1 MATTTL
7 PPGADLT
14 IDGRGPGG
22 PRKGIT
28 TPRPGNV
35 TASGSHAEKSE
46 TGVWVAVAAISMFFA
61 AFTSSMIV
69 RQGVTPDWLHFQLP
83 RVMYVSTLVLL
94 ASSLTLELAR
104 RRFADAPDSGSAFTE
119 SGRMLVSKGMYWMYV
134 TGALGLLFVLGQ
146 MLAWRS
152 LRAQGLYLATNPS
165 SSFFYV
171 FTVTHAIHLLGGI
184 CGVAYV
190 LARLRKTSGVARKSG
205 FGAFSIYWHFMD
217 ILWVYLLLLL
227 VLRF

>member
-7 PPGADLT
+7 PPGPT
-14 IDGRGPGG
+14 ITVDDRGPGS
-22 PRKGIT
+22 PPKA
-28 TPRPGNV
+28 PSRPGNV

-104 RRFADAPDSGSAFTE
+104 RRFAAVSGQADAGPTGADKTLA
-119 SGRMLVSKGMYWMYV
+119 SKGMYWMYV

-146 MLAWRS
+146 LLAWRS
-152 LRAQGLYLATNPS
+152 LRAQGFYLATNPS

-171 FTVTHAIHLLGGI
+171 FTATHAIHLLGGI
-184 CGVAYV
+184 CGVLYV
-190 LARLRKTSGVARKSG
+190 LARLRKANGAARKSG

>member
-7 PPGADLT
+7 PPGANLGLDDRVSGSPPK
-14 IDGRGPGG
+14 I
-22 PRKGIT
+22 
-28 TPRPGNV
+28 TPRPGHV

-69 RQGVTPDWLHFQLP
+69 RQGVSPDWLHFELP
-83 RVMYVSTLVLL
+83 RVMYFSTLVLL

-104 RRFADAPDSGSAFTE
+104 RRFAAVPDSAGATSAAAGS
-119 SGRMLVSKGMYWMYV
+119 LVSKGMYWMYV
-134 TGALGLLFVLGQ
+134 TGALGLLFLLGQ
-146 MLAWRS
+146 LLAWRN

-171 FTVTHAIHLLGGI
+171 FTAAHGIHLLGGV
-184 CGVAYV
+184 CGVLYI
-190 LARLRKTSGVARKSG
+190 LARLRKTNGIARKSG

-217 ILWVYLLLLL
+217 VLWVYLLLLL
-227 VLRF
+227 VFRF

>member
-7 PPGADLT
+7 PPGAVT
-14 IDGRGPGG
+14 ASNGSGKPPAIA
-22 PRKGIT
+22 
-28 TPRPGNV
+28 PRPGNI

-46 TGVWVAVAAISMFFA
+46 TGVWVAVAAISMVFA

-69 RQGVTPDWLHFQLP
+69 RQGVTPDWLHFELP

-94 ASSLTLELAR
+94 ASSMTLEFAR
-104 RRFADAPDSGSAFTE
+104 RRFAA
-119 SGRMLVSKGMYWMYV
+119 VSNSHGANIAADRNTVGKGMYWMYL

-146 MLAWRS
+146 FLAWRN

-171 FTVTHAIHLLGGI
+171 FTVLHAIHVIGGV
-184 CGVAYV
+184 CGVLYV
-190 LARLRKTSGVARKSG
+190 LRRLQKTNGVASASG

-217 ILWVYLLLLL
+217 ILWVYLLMLL
-227 VLRF
+227 VFRF

>member
-7 PPGADLT
+7 PPGAVTALD
-14 IDGRGPGG
+14 DRGAGG
-22 PRKGIT
+22 PPKIS
-28 TPRPGNV
+28 PRPGNV

-69 RQGVTPDWLHFQLP
+69 RQGVTPDWLHFELP
-83 RVMYVSTLVLL
+83 RVLYVSTLVLL
-94 ASSLTLELAR
+94 ASSLTLEKAHRQFVGLPGGVGATT
-104 RRFADAPDSGSAFTE
+104 AAGKAI
-119 SGRMLVSKGMYWMYV
+119 VSKGMYWMYV
-134 TGALGLLFVLGQ
+134 TGALGILFVLGQ
-146 MLAWRS
+146 FLAWRN
-152 LRAQGLYLATNPS
+152 LRAQGLYIATNPS

-171 FTVTHAIHLLGGI
+171 FTVLHAIHLLGGI
-184 CGVAYV
+184 CGLLYV
-190 LARLRKTSGVARKSG
+190 LARLQKTKGVARKSG

>member
-7 PPGADLT
+7 PPVQHAPD
-14 IDGRGPGG
+14 DRGSSG
-22 PRKGIT
+22 PPPKMP
-28 TPRPGNV
+28 PRPGHV

-69 RQGVTPDWLHFQLP
+69 RQGVTPDWLHFSLP
-83 RVMYVSTLVLL
+83 RVMYVNTLILL
-94 ASSLTLELAR
+94 ASSFTLELAR
-104 RRFADAPDSGSAFTE
+104 RRFAGLSNPVSATTADDQY
-119 SGRMLVSKGMYWMYV
+119 LVSKAMYWMYV
-134 TGALGLLFVLGQ
+134 TGGLGLLFVLGQ
-146 MLAWRS
+146 LLAWRN
-152 LRAQGLYLATNPS
+152 LRDQGLYLATNPS

-171 FTVTHAIHLLGGI
+171 FTGTHAIHLLGGI
-184 CGVAYV
+184 GGVLYV
-190 LARLRKTSGVARKSG
+190 LARLRKTDGIARKSG

-217 ILWVYLLLLL
+217 ILWVYLFLLL

>member
-7 PPGADLT
+7 PPPPGLTAD
-14 IDGRGPGG
+14 DQGRGG
-22 PRKGIT
+22 PPKF
-28 TPRPGNV
+28 TPRRGHV

-83 RVMYVSTLVLL
+83 RVMYLSTLVLL

-104 RRFADAPDSGSAFTE
+104 RRFAAASDPVGSATAQD
-119 SGRMLVSKGMYWMYV
+119 RALVAKGMYWMYV
-134 TGALGLLFVLGQ
+134 TGALGFLFVLGQ
-146 MLAWRS
+146 LLAWRN

-171 FTVTHAIHLLGGI
+171 FTGTHAIHLLGGI
-184 CGVAYV
+184 CGVVYV
-190 LARLRKTSGVARKSG
+190 LSRLRKTQGVARKSG

-227 VLRF
+227 VFRF

>member
-1 MATTTL
+1 MAATTL
-7 PPGADLT
+7 PPPPQITD
-14 IDGRGPGG
+14 DQGRGG
-22 PRKGIT
+22 PPKF
-28 TPRPGNV
+28 TPRPGHV

-69 RQGVTPDWLHFQLP
+69 RQGVTPDWLHFELP
-83 RVMYVSTLVLL
+83 RVMYFSTLVLL

-104 RRFADAPDSGSAFTE
+104 RRFAAAADPAGSATIKDRAF
-119 SGRMLVSKGMYWMYV
+119 VSQGMYWMYL
-134 TGALGLLFVLGQ
+134 TGALGFLFVLGQ
-146 MLAWRS
+146 LLAWRN

-171 FTVTHAIHLLGGI
+171 FTGTHAIHLLGGI
-184 CGVAYV
+184 CGVLYV
-190 LARLRKTSGVARKSG
+190 LRRLQKTGGVARKSG

-227 VLRF
+227 VFRF

>member
-7 PPGADLT
+7 PPSAT
-14 IDGRGPGG
+14 ITVDDRGPGG
-22 PRKGIT
+22 PPKNIL
-28 TPRPGNV
+28 RPGNV

-69 RQGVTPDWLHFQLP
+69 RQGVTPDWFHFQLP

-104 RRFADAPDSGSAFTE
+104 RRFAAVHDSSDAFAAAGKSLMG
-119 SGRMLVSKGMYWMYV
+119 KGMYWMYV

-146 MLAWRS
+146 LLAWRN

-171 FTVTHAIHLLGGI
+171 FTATHAIHLLGGI

-190 LARLRKTSGVARKSG
+190 LGRLRKTNGVARQSG

>member
-7 PPGADLT
+7 PPSAT
-14 IDGRGPGG
+14 ISLDDRGPGG
-22 PRKGIT
+22 PPKNI
-28 TPRPGNV
+28 PRPGNM

-69 RQGVTPDWLHFQLP
+69 RQGVTPDWYHFQLP

-104 RRFADAPDSGSAFTE
+104 RRFAAVTEPDNTVAAAGTTRAT
-119 SGRMLVSKGMYWMYV
+119 KGMYWMYV

-146 MLAWRS
+146 MLAWRN

-171 FTVTHAIHLLGGI
+171 FTATHAIHLLGGI

-190 LARLRKTSGVARKSG
+190 LARLRKTSGIARKSG

>member
-7 PPGADLT
+7 PPPPELTAD
-14 IDGRGPGG
+14 DQGRGGTP
-22 PRKGIT
+22 KF
-28 TPRPGNV
+28 TPRPGHV

-69 RQGVTPDWLHFQLP
+69 RQGVSPDWLHFELP
-83 RVMYVSTLVLL
+83 RVMYISTLVLL
-94 ASSLTLELAR
+94 ASSVTLELAR
-104 RRFADAPDSGSAFTE
+104 RRFTAASDPVGSATAQDR
-119 SGRMLVSKGMYWMYV
+119 SQVSKGMYWMYV
-134 TGALGLLFVLGQ
+134 TGGLGFLFVLGQ
-146 MLAWRS
+146 LLAWRN

-171 FTVTHAIHLLGGI
+171 FTGTHAIHLLGGI
-184 CGVAYV
+184 CGVVYV
-190 LARLRKTSGVARKSG
+190 LSRLRKTNGVARKSG

-227 VLRF
+227 VFRF

>member
-7 PPGADLT
+7 PPGSNIVVD
-14 IDGRGPGG
+14 DRGSGSP
-22 PRKGIT
+22 PKI
-28 TPRPGNV
+28 TPRPGHV

-46 TGVWVAVAAISMFFA
+46 TGVWIAVAAISMFFA

-83 RVMYVSTLVLL
+83 RVMYLSTLVLL
-94 ASSLTLELAR
+94 ASSYTLELAR
-104 RRFADAPDSGSAFTE
+104 RRFATASVATDATSAAAK
-119 SGRMLVSKGMYWMYV
+119 SLVSNGMYWMYV

-146 MLAWRS
+146 LLAWHN

-171 FTVTHAIHLLGGI
+171 FTATHGIHLLGGV
-184 CGVAYV
+184 CGVFYV
-190 LARLRKTSGVARKSG
+190 LARLRKTNGVARQSG

-227 VLRF
+227 VSRF

>member
-7 PPGADLT
+7 PPAATDVSV
-14 IDGRGPGG
+14 DDRVPGK
-22 PRKGIT
+22 PPKI
-28 TPRPGNV
+28 TPRPGHI

-69 RQGVTPDWLHFQLP
+69 RQGVSADWLHFQLP
-83 RVMYVSTLVLL
+83 RVMYLSTLVLL
-94 ASSLTLELAR
+94 GSSLTLELAR
-104 RRFADAPDSGSAFTE
+104 RRFAVVPDSQTVATE
-119 SGRMLVSKGMYWMYV
+119 TGAALTSKGMYWMYV
-134 TGALGLLFVLGQ
+134 TGALGVLFVLGQ
-146 MLAWRS
+146 FLAWRS

-171 FTVTHAIHLLGGI
+171 FTVTHALHLIGGI

-190 LARLRKTSGVARKSG
+190 LMRLRNTKGVARKSG

-227 VLRF
+227 VFRF

>member
-1 MATTTL
+1 MVTTTL
-7 PPGADLT
+7 PPAATD
-14 IDGRGPGG
+14 ISVDDRVPGK
-22 PRKGIT
+22 PPKI
-28 TPRPGNV
+28 TPRPGHI

-69 RQGVTPDWLHFQLP
+69 RQGVSADWLHFQLP
-83 RVMYVSTLVLL
+83 RVMYLSTLVLL
-94 ASSLTLELAR
+94 GSSFTLEFAR
-104 RRFADAPDSGSAFTE
+104 RRFAVVPDSQTVATE
-119 SGRMLVSKGMYWMYV
+119 TGAALTSKGMYWVYV
-134 TGALGLLFVLGQ
+134 TGALGVLFVLGQ
-146 MLAWRS
+146 FLAWRS

-171 FTVTHAIHLLGGI
+171 FTVTHALHLVGGI

-190 LARLRKTSGVARKSG
+190 LMRLRKTKGVARKSG

-227 VLRF
+227 VFRF

>member
-7 PPGADLT
+7 PPSAT
-14 IDGRGPGG
+14 ITLDSRGSGG
-22 PRKGIT
+22 PPKN
-28 TPRPGNV
+28 TPRLGNM

-104 RRFADAPDSGSAFTE
+104 RRFAGVPEPADNAIAAAAKT
-119 SGRMLVSKGMYWMYV
+119 LVSKGMYWMYV

-146 MLAWRS
+146 LLAWRD

-171 FTVTHAIHLLGGI
+171 FTGTHAIHLLGGI

-190 LARLRKTSGVARKSG
+190 LGRLRKTNGVARRSG